1 MTRLQAWQG
10 DICDLEVDA
19 IVSPAT
25 VSLWMS
31 SGVGAAIKKRGG
43 EGIEIAAVRQ
53 GPIAPGD
60 AIVTPGGRLLATN
73 VIHAATLEVTHRAT
87 PAMVAE
93 AARSAVRRA
102 QEVGARSIAFPALGA
117 GGGGLDIETSARA
130 TISGVRDG
138 LAAAPGIRRVVFAL
152 PDLPTFVAFR
162 AEIERVDGDDTGERD
177 A

>member
-10 DICDLEVDA
+10 DISDLEVDA

-53 GPIAPGD
+53 GPIAPGE
-60 AIVTPGGRLLATN
+60 AIVTPGGKLLATH
-73 VIHAATLEVTHRAT
+73 VIHAATLEATHRAT

-93 AARSAVRRA
+93 AARNAVRRA
-102 QEVGARSIAFPALGA
+102 HDLGVRSIAFPALGA
-117 GGGGLDIETSARA
+117 GGGGLDIETSAHA

-152 PDLPTFVAFR
+152 PDMPTFIAFR
-162 AEIERVDGDDTGERD
+162 DEIERTDEGETGE
-177 A
+177 AGA